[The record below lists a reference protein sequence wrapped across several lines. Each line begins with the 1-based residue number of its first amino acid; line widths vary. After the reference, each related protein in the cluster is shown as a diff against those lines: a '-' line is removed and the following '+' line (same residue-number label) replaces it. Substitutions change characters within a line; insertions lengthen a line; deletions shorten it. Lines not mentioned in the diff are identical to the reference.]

1 MIIRGLKKTDSEE
14 QIKKFE
20 NIGKREN
27 KMEDFLEYQKKL
39 EDEKALFNIEQAHN
53 LTVEMQHEANKYAK
67 LAELAFNNE
76 LDVLKN
82 SLRGKWLF
90 LTYPV
95 LGASKWLH
103 MLSSDEKI
111 DGRKK
116 YEEKEQYEYLTRRI
130 SELLDEEI
138 EILEITFF
146 GYECSAYNVV
156 FKLKN
161 DSFERKFELVI
172 PETER
177 LNKDNLDYCNYGKLR
192 ISCQLRPSCWDCIYS
207 SYNVK
212 ELKNKFKEWLT
223 PKPM

>member
-1 MIIRGLKKTDSEE
+1 
-14 QIKKFE
+14 
-20 NIGKREN
+20 
-27 KMEDFLEYQKKL
+27 MEDFLEYQKKL

-53 LTVEMQHEANKYAK
+53 LTVEMRNEANKYAK

-82 SLRGKWLF
+82 TLRGKWVF

-95 LGASKWLH
+95 LSANKWLH
-103 MLSSDEKI
+103 MLSSGEKI

-146 GYECSAYNVV
+146 GYDCSAYNVI

-207 SYNVK
+207 SYNVE

>member
-1 MIIRGLKKTDSEE
+1 
-14 QIKKFE
+14 
-20 NIGKREN
+20 
-27 KMEDFLEYQKKL
+27 MEDFLEYQKKL
-39 EDEKALFNIEQAHN
+39 EDENALFNIERAHN
-53 LTVEMQHEANKYAK
+53 LTVEMRNEANKYDK

-82 SLRGKWLF
+82 TLRGKWLF

-95 LGASKWLH
+95 SGASKWLH

-138 EILEITFF
+138 ELLEITFY
-146 GYECSAYNVV
+146 GHDCSAYDVV

-161 DSFERKFELVI
+161 YPFERKFELVI

-192 ISCQLRPSCWDCIYS
+192 ISY
-207 SYNVK
+207 
-212 ELKNKFKEWLT
+212 
-223 PKPM
+223 

>member
-1 MIIRGLKKTDSEE
+1 
-14 QIKKFE
+14 
-20 NIGKREN
+20 
-27 KMEDFLEYQKKL
+27 MEDFVEYQKKL

-53 LTVEMQHEANKYAK
+53 LTVEMQHEADKYAK

-95 LGASKWLH
+95 VGASKWLH

-138 EILEITFF
+138 ELLEITFF
-146 GYECSAYNVV
+146 GYDCSGYNVV

-177 LNKDNLDYCNYGKLR
+177 LNKDNLDYFNYGKLR
-192 ISCQLRPSCWDCIYS
+192 ISCQLRPSCWDYIYS
-207 SYNVK
+207 SYNVE